1 MALQSS
7 GAISFANIQT
17 EFGGSNPISLSEY
30 YQAGTYVSEHSST
43 VPTSGTIDLADFYG
57 TEKAVRIVISSNTTN
72 YNILTEATSAGYD
85 NSVAQPIVIIVNSGV
100 DVSGTT
106 NNHAMR
112 TGALH
117 QDTDV
122 LIIVNGTVSGGHGG
136 TNTAGADA
144 VYFETDTGGSGT
156 YEVRNNGLIRSG
168 GGGAGSAGIH
178 RPYEEDAESGA
189 TSCGSPVTGSAGSTG
204 AYGANGT
211 GGSYHASRTT
221 DDTQNCAHTSPG
233 GSGYAGYAVRKNSR
247 TVSTTGSGTYTG
259 TVG

>member
-30 YQAGTYVSEHSST
+30 YQAGPYVSEHSST
-43 VPTSGTIDLADFYG
+43 VPTSGTIDMADFYS

-72 YNILTEATSAGYD
+72 YNILTEATSAGYS
-85 NSVAQPIVIIVNSGV
+85 NSTAQPIVIIVNSGV
-100 DVSGTT
+100 EVSGTT
-106 NNHAMR
+106 GNHGMR
-112 TGALH
+112 TGTLH
-117 QDTDV
+117 ADTDV
-122 LIIVNGTVSGGHGG
+122 LIICNGTISGGHGG
-136 TNTAGADA
+136 TNNGGADA
-144 VYFETDTGGSGT
+144 VYFETSTGGSGT
-156 YEVRNNGLIRSG
+156 YEVRNNGLVRSG

-178 RPYEEDAESGA
+178 RPYTEGEGGA
-189 TSCGSPVTGSAGSTG
+189 PECGSPVTGSAGSTG
-204 AYGANGT
+204 AHGANGT

-233 GSGYAGYAVRKNSR
+233 GGGYAGYAVRKNSR
-247 TVSTTGSGTYTG
+247 TVSTTGSGTFTG

>member
-17 EFGGSNPISLSEY
+17 EFGGSNPISLNEY

-57 TEKAVRIVISSNTTN
+57 TEKAVRIVISANTTN
-72 YNILTEATSAGYD
+72 YNILTAATAAGYS
-85 NSVAQPIVIIVNSGV
+85 NSTAQPIVIIVNSGV
-100 DVSGTT
+100 EVSGTT
-106 NNHAMR
+106 NNHGIR

-117 QDTDV
+117 QNSDV
-122 LIIVNGTVSGGHGG
+122 LIICNGTISGGHGG

-168 GGGAGSAGIH
+168 GGGGGNAGVSEQ
-178 RPYEEDAESGA
+178 YEEQDGSEYICSNTLTGA
-189 TSCGSPVTGSAGSTG
+189 VGSTG
-204 AYGANGT
+204 TYNAS
-211 GGSYHASRTT
+211 GGSGSWHGNLTS
-221 DDTQNCAHTSPG
+221 DDIQNCAITSPG
-233 GSGYAGYAVRKNSR
+233 GGGAAGYAVRKNGR
-247 TVSTTGSGTYTG
+247 TVTTSGSGTYTG

>member
-72 YNILTEATSAGYD
+72 YNILTAATSAGYN
-85 NSVAQPIVIIVNSGV
+85 NSTAQPIVIVINAGV
-100 DVSGTT
+100 EVSGTT
-106 NNHAMR
+106 NNHGIR

-144 VYFETDTGGSGT
+144 VHFESDTGGSGT
-156 YEVRNNGLIRSG
+156 HEVRNNGLVRSG
-168 GGGAGSAGIH
+168 GGGGGNAGVAEDW
-178 RPYEEDAESGA
+178 EEQEG
-189 TSCGSPVTGSAGSTG
+189 GSMLCSNSRTGSVGSTG
-204 AYGANGT
+204 SYGAT
-211 GGSYHASRTT
+211 GGAGSWNVNT
-221 DDTQNCAHTSPG
+221 DNNAIANCTITAPG
-233 GSGYAGYAVRKNSR
+233 GGGAAGYAVRKNSR
-247 TVSTTGSGTYTG
+247 TVSTTGSGTFTG